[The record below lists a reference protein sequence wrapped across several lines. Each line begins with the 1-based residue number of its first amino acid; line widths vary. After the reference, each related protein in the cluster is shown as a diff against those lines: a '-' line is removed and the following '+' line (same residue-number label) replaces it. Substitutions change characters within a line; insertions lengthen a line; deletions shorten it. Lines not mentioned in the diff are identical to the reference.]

1 MKYSVWLLPSS
12 EVSLSLQKVIED
24 LAVRYG
30 GPSFEPHIT
39 VASGIEGPLE
49 NVIHTVETI
58 AEQFQPF
65 MLTSTEV
72 SFSTTYFQSV
82 LLRIQSGA
90 SLLELNVALK
100 EKAGVPNEL
109 YMPHISL
116 MYGNHDMQTREQ
128 IAQEVSLPPL
138 DFPVEK
144 MVIVP
149 MVPDPKDWKHQAE
162 IPFRLASQ

>member
-12 EVSLSLQKVIED
+12 EVSLSLKKVIED
-24 LAVRYG
+24 LAVQYG

-49 NVIHTVETI
+49 NVVHTVESI

-65 MLTSTEV
+65 PLKTTEV

-82 LLRIQSGA
+82 LMRIQSVA
-90 SLLELNVALK
+90 PLLELNVALK
-100 EKAGVPNEL
+100 EKAGIPNEL

-128 IAQEVSLPPL
+128 IVSELSL
-138 DFPVEK
+138 HQMEFLAKK
-144 MVIVP
+144 MAIVP
-149 MVPDPKDWKHQAE
+149 MVPDPQDWKHQAE
-162 IPFRLASQ
+162 ISFRLASQ